1 MAAGLFYYTPY
12 PIFFQCF
19 KAHSKLQSNCLA
31 MKSHLLA
38 VCCLFLFA
46 FQPADLP
53 KWKYA
58 RQGHVKV
65 KGGKVW
71 YGVMGKG
78 DQTPVM
84 CLHGG
89 PGGTGYG
96 FLYLYEIAKDRP
108 VIMFDQLGGGR
119 STIHEDTSLLKVDNF
134 VEQVEAVRKELKLDE
149 LYVLGHSWG
158 TALALEYYDKY
169 PDAVKALV
177 FNSPYFSTPI
187 WTADAD
193 TLIAGLPK
201 DIQTDIRQAEADSLF
216 TTPEYEAANTYFLS
230 QHGRR
235 NERQA
240 LPFEVE
246 RPQGSSFI
254 YNFMWGPSEFTATG
268 TLRDY
273 DNHQSLKNI
282 KVPALFTT
290 GEFDEARPS
299 TIERLSQLT
308 PDSRFVMIPG
318 AGHSTMNDNLP
329 ALVEAVDTFLEE
341 QDTK

>member
-1 MAAGLFYYTPY
+1 
-12 PIFFQCF
+12 
-19 KAHSKLQSNCLA
+19 
-31 MKSHLLA
+31 MKSPILAIFCLL
-38 VCCLFLFA
+38 FFS

-53 KWKYA
+53 KWKYTK
-58 RQGHVKV
+58 QGYVKV

-78 DQTPVM
+78 DNTPVL

-119 STIHEDTSLLKVDNF
+119 SSIHKDTSLLKVDHF
-134 VEQVEAVRKELKLDE
+134 VEQVEAVRNALKLEE

-169 PDAVKALV
+169 PNAVKALV

-201 DIQTDIRQAEADSLF
+201 AIQADIRQAEAESTF
-216 TTPEYEAANTYFLS
+216 NTPEYQAANTYFLS

-235 NERQA
+235 NDPLA

-246 RPQGSSFI
+246 RPDGSDFI

-268 TLRDY
+268 TLRNY
-273 DNHQSLKNI
+273 DNHQSLKEV
-282 KVPALFTT
+282 KVPVLFTT
-290 GEFDEARPS
+290 GEFDEARPA
-299 TIERLSQLT
+299 TIQRLSKLT

-329 ALVEAVDTFLEE
+329 ALIRAVDTFLEE
-341 QDTK
+341 QDKR

>member
-1 MAAGLFYYTPY
+1 
-12 PIFFQCF
+12 
-19 KAHSKLQSNCLA
+19 
-31 MKSHLLA
+31 MKSYILA
-38 VCCLFLFA
+38 LFSLFLFS
-46 FQPADLP
+46 FQPVVPLQ
-53 KWKYA
+53 WKYA
-58 RQGHVKV
+58 KQGYANVE
-65 KGGKVW
+65 GGKVW
-71 YGVMGKG
+71 YGVMGEG
-78 DQTPVM
+78 DKTPVI

-119 STIHEDTSLLKVDNF
+119 STIHQDTSLLQVDNF
-134 VEQVEAVRKELKLDE
+134 VEQVEAVRKALKLEE

-158 TALALEYYDKY
+158 TALALEYYGKY

-193 TLIAGLPK
+193 TLIAGLPAAV
-201 DIQTDIRQAEADSLF
+201 QADIRQAEADSLF
-216 TTPEYEAANTYFLS
+216 TTPEYDAANTYFLS

-235 NERQA
+235 NDPLA

-246 RPQGSSFI
+246 QPEGSSFI
-254 YNFMWGPSEFTATG
+254 YNYMWGPSEFTATG

-273 DNHQSLKNI
+273 DNHQALKEVS
-282 KVPALFTT
+282 VPALFTT
-290 GEFDEARPS
+290 GEFDEARPA
-299 TIERLSQLT
+299 TIQRLSKLT

-329 ALVEAVDTFLEE
+329 ALVKAVDAFLEE
-341 QDTK
+341 QDKK

>member
-1 MAAGLFYYTPY
+1 MKRQLIA
-12 PIFFQCF
+12 IFCV
-19 KAHSKLQSNCLA
+19 L
-31 MKSHLLA
+31 
-38 VCCLFLFA
+38 LFA
-46 FQPADLP
+46 FQPLP
-53 KWKYA
+53 NWKYA
-58 RQGHVKV
+58 KEGYVEV
-65 KGGKVW
+65 EGGKVW
-71 YGVMGKG
+71 YGVIGEG
-78 DQTPVM
+78 DNTPIL

-96 FLYLYEIAKDRP
+96 FLALYEIAKDRP

-119 STIHEDTSLLKVDNF
+119 STIHQDTSLLKVDLF
-134 VEQVEAVRKELKLDE
+134 IEQVEAVRRDLKLDE

-158 TALALEYYDKY
+158 TALALEYYGKY

-193 TLIAGLPK
+193 TLIAGLPAE
-201 DIQTDIRQAEADSLF
+201 IQADIRKAEADSLF
-216 TTPEYEAANTYFLS
+216 TTPEYFAANTYFLS

-235 NERQA
+235 NERIE
-240 LPFEVE
+240 LPFKKIE
-246 RPQGSSFI
+246 RPTGSSFI

-273 DNHQSLKNI
+273 DNHQSLKDV

-290 GEFDEARPS
+290 GEFDEARPA
-299 TIERLSQLT
+299 TIERLSKLT
-308 PDSRFVMIPG
+308 PDSRFIMIPD

-329 ALVEAVDTFLEE
+329 ALVKAVDTFLEE
-341 QDTK
+341 QDSK

>member
-1 MAAGLFYYTPY
+1 
-12 PIFFQCF
+12 
-19 KAHSKLQSNCLA
+19 
-31 MKSHLLA
+31 MKSQLLA
-38 VCCLFLFA
+38 LVSLVLFA
-46 FQPADLP
+46 FHSPDP
-53 KWKYA
+53 TKWKYA
-58 RQGHVKV
+58 EEGFVEV

-71 YGVMGKG
+71 YGIIGKG
-78 DQTPVM
+78 KNTPVM

-96 FLYLYEIAKDRP
+96 FLSLYEIAKDRP

-119 STIHEDTSLLKVDNF
+119 STIHEDTSLMKVDHF
-134 VEQVEAVRKELKLDE
+134 IEQVEAVRKALNLEE
-149 LYVLGHSWG
+149 FYVLGHSWG
-158 TALALEYYDKY
+158 TALALEYYGKY

-201 DIQTDIRQAEADSLF
+201 GIQTDIRQAEADSLF

-235 NERQA
+235 NDRIE
-240 LPFEVE
+240 LPFDVE
-246 RPQGSSFI
+246 RPEGSTFI
-254 YNFMWGPSEFTATG
+254 YNYMWGPSEFTATG

-273 DNHQSLKNI
+273 DNHQALKDVT
-282 KVPALFTT
+282 VPALFTT
-290 GEFDEARPS
+290 GEFDEARPA
-299 TIERLSQLT
+299 TIQQLSKLT
-308 PDSRFVMIPG
+308 SASRFVMIPG

-329 ALVEAVDTFLEE
+329 ALVKAVDSFLEE
-341 QDTK
+341 QDEK